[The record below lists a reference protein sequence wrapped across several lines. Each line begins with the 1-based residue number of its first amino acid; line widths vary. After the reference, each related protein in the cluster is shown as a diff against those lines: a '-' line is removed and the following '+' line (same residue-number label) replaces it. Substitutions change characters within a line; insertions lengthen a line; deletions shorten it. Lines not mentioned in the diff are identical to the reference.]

1 MLVED
6 IIYFGSKI
14 GVLCEDFVWICIFI
28 LKLVIHILHLYSQ
41 LGDLPEVCS
50 TLGVLWDS
58 LTTKELGEVASGRDL
73 RNMSLRKRMLPK
85 ILFRFAPP
93 TQKHIAC
100 NLHIR
105 FKDEPPEYANSL
117 EGYFWG

>member
-58 LTTKELGEVASGRDL
+58 LLPMKLGEEASGRDL
-73 RNMSLRKRMLPK
+73 RNICLMKLMLPK
-85 ILFRFAPP
+85 VLFRFALS
-93 TQKHIAC
+93 TQKHIV
-100 NLHIR
+100 LHI
-105 FKDEPPEYANSL
+105 
-117 EGYFWG
+117 